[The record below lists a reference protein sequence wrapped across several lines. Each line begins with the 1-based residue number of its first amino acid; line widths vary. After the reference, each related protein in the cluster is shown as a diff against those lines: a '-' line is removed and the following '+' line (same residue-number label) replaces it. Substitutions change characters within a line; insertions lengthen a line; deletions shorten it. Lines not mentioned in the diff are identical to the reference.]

1 MATKPEKRAVLLR
14 GHVTGLTKRR
24 ASYETVFTEADKR
37 NMERTVLVAAL
48 AGLNDIALN
57 LSNSAQFT
65 DTLADFVT
73 FDLNGE
79 EVRAW
84 IWLSVLENGDE
95 VEVVAERAES
105 GWIGYAIKRCEDGV
119 LSVHPH
125 CERGSRA
132 FLKFFLKRSV
142 VFWSAC
148 ALAMTI
154 LILTSLS
161 HDTLLERK
169 TLIIQVFATVWCVT
183 EATAIFIAFRIC
195 RKFKRQLQMANK
207 IFETFGWKN
216 PPDVDLPKASK
227 RLRQPEDTWRMGKLI
242 FRYSES

>member
-1 MATKPEKRAVLLR
+1 MQSKQSNKPVLLR
-14 GHVTGLTKRR
+14 GVITGLTKRR
-24 ASYETVFTEADKR
+24 ASYEAVFTEADKR
-37 NMERTVLVAAL
+37 NMERTALVAAL

-65 DTLADFVT
+65 ATVADLVT
-73 FDLNGE
+73 FNLNGE

-95 VEVVAERAES
+95 VEVVAEWAES
-105 GWIGYAIKRCEDGV
+105 GWLGYAIKRCKDGV

-132 FLKFFLKRSV
+132 LLKFFLKWSV
-142 VFWSAC
+142 LFWSAC
-148 ALAMTI
+148 ALAVTI

-169 TLIIQVFATVWCVT
+169 ILIFQVFATIWCVT
-183 EATAIFIAFRIC
+183 EATAIFIALRIC
-195 RKFKRQLQMANK
+195 RKFKRQLPMANK

-216 PPDVDLPKASK
+216 PPDVDLPKVSK
-227 RLRQPEDTWRMGKLI
+227 KLRQPDDTWRMGKLI